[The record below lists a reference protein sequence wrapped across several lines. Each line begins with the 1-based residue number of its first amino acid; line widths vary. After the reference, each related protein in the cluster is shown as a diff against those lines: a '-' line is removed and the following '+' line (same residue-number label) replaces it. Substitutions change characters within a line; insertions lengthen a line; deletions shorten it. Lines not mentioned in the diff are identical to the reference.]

1 MWKTA
6 LLFSYGTFW
15 FLNFFDSRISYES
28 QVVHFPIHRDG
39 GHFFSG
45 SIWQVGLE
53 WPWLYVNIQKFLT
66 KALILLNFQLF
77 SIGALGFFS
86 GHCEGNGRNFVERMD
101 RWSRQV
107 AMGVRHA
114 EALGRFWL
122 DMHIFRGRKSD
133 GFFGKKSGTVSSFTA
148 SCWSKFCSQT
158 GIWIEG
164 LFFLHRRCAESFHWS
179 GLMVGWLDSFDSSIR
194 GRKYIQGKE
203 WPIEVLEKSLHR
215 KFWNKSFFDK
225 GTSNLWMSSIFGLFH
240 PPERGFFSFGF
251 RCSIRSKN
259 HRQVARVAAHFDI
272 LRLPWGATIE
282 AKDDTCETCDVSP
295 GVAV

>member
-1 MWKTA
+1 MSSILVSPMNLKLYIFQSTGMG
-6 LLFSYGTFW
+6 GTF
-15 FLNFFDSRISYES
+15 LVDQFDKLG
-28 QVVHFPIHRDG
+28 PTK
-39 GHFFSG
+39 
-45 SIWQVGLE
+45 

-164 LFFLHRRCAESFHWS
+164 LFFYIVVAPNPSIGRAW
-179 GLMVGWLDSFDSSIR
+179 WLDGWIHSIVPYEA
-194 GRKYIQGKE
+194 GNTFKE
-203 WPIEVLEKSLHR
+203 K
-215 KFWNKSFFDK
+215 N
-225 GTSNLWMSSIFGLFH
+225 GL
-240 PPERGFFSFGF
+240 
-251 RCSIRSKN
+251 
-259 HRQVARVAAHFDI
+259 
-272 LRLPWGATIE
+272 
-282 AKDDTCETCDVSP
+282 
-295 GVAV
+295 